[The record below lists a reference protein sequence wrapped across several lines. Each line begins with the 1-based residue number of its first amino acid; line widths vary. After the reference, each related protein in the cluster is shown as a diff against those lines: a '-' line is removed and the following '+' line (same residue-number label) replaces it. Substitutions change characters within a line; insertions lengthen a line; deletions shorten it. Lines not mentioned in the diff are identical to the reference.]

1 MLSLISLFVEVGILF
16 FLSGKISKTL
26 SGFISINLLSFI
38 FLPGVIVH
46 ELAHLL
52 MAVVLFVPVGDM
64 EFSPKVIGGTLKLGS
79 VQIEKTDPIRR
90 AMIGFAPFFAGLA
103 LIIGIVYFFTANI
116 LFFQDKGIY
125 LFAGSVVAIGYFLF
139 VISNTMFSS
148 KKDMEGAIEI
158 IVALLIIVILL
169 YLLGL
174 RIPISWIL
182 VFLESNMEIFRKST
196 LFLLAPI
203 AIDLFILGTI
213 RMFRKKMNNEL

>member
-1 MLSLISLFVEVGILF
+1 MLYLISLFVEIGILF

-26 SGFISINLLSFI
+26 SRFISINLLSFI

-79 VQIEKTDPIRR
+79 VQIGKTDPIRR
-90 AMIGFAPFFAGLA
+90 AMIGFAPFFAGLM
-103 LIIGIVYFFTANI
+103 LIVGIVYFFTANI

-125 LFAGSVVAIGYFLF
+125 LFAGSIVVMGYFLF

-158 IVALLIIVILL
+158 LLALLIIFVAAYAI
-169 YLLGL
+169 GF
-174 RIPISWIL
+174 RVPMDFVSKIPT
-182 VFLESNMEIFRKST
+182 EKIFQVVEKST
-196 LFLLAPI
+196 IFILAPI
-203 AIDLFILGTI
+203 VIDLVLLSVI
-213 RMFRKKMNNEL
+213 RIFSKRQ